1 MTQEMAIKRLAQL
14 RRNGYK
20 LNVTGDACTG
30 DEIAFMIM
38 NYAKVGDKRFEAG
51 FSVLEGT
58 VLRDDYKP
66 RHVFVIAL
74 ADGKQISMYAQT
86 MYRFG
91 TYAKYRSMENRIPFL
106 KEKHDR
112 AKFGKR
118 RA

>member
-30 DEIAFMIM
+30 DEIVFLMM
-38 NYAKVGDKRFEAG
+38 NRVRVGNTVLETG

-58 VLRDDYKP
+58 VVRDDYTP

-74 ADGKQISMYAQT
+74 ADGKRISLYAQT

-91 TYAKYRSMENRIPFL
+91 TYAKYRSLENRIQFL
-106 KEKHDR
+106 EEKHDR
-112 AKFGKR
+112 AKTMKR

>member
-14 RRNGYK
+14 RKNGYK

-30 DEIAFMIM
+30 DEIAFMVM
-38 NYAKVGDKRFEAG
+38 NYAKVGNKVFAAG

-58 VLRDDYKP
+58 VVRDDYTP

-74 ADGKQISMYAQT
+74 ADGKRISLYAQT

-91 TYAKYRSMENRIPFL
+91 TYAKYRSLENRIPFL
-106 KEKHDR
+106 EEKHDR
-112 AKFGKR
+112 AKTTKR